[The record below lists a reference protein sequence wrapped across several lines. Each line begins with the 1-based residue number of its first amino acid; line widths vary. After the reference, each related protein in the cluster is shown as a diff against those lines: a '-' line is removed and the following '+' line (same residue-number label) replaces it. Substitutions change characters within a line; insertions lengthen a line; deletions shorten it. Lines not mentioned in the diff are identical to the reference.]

1 MLVLVLKGDD
11 PVWVKRQQ
19 RSAGTTFRQAC
30 EEFKNKHQA
39 KWRNLRHV
47 NVYLG
52 KHIEPL
58 ADTAVRLITPD
69 MIADAILP
77 LYKQHP
83 KQARRV
89 LRTWVGVFDY
99 GKVKGYRSKDQD
111 NPAKWGGT
119 LEHILPH
126 IPYQEKHYPDY
137 PFKDIPEL
145 IIRLRWRQGRGETA
159 RAIEFQIL
167 TAARPGEVR
176 NMRWSDVDL
185 VNCIWKQSPEQT
197 ELKRRYRTPLC
208 SRCMEILG
216 VQFEYRPDGDF
227 VFQGYNRRALDQKAM
242 KVLLQRMD
250 VPVTTPSSFRKSFRN
265 WGARHRPK
273 EERFLLE
280 MCLGHDV
287 KGKVEK
293 AYWTEDA
300 LAERRGI
307 MDAWAAY
314 CG

>member
-1 MLVLVLKGDD
+1 
-11 PVWVKRQQ
+11 
-19 RSAGTTFRQAC
+19 
-30 EEFKNKHQA
+30 
-39 KWRNLRHV
+39 
-47 NVYLG
+47 
-52 KHIEPL
+52 
-58 ADTAVRLITPD
+58 
-69 MIADAILP
+69 
-77 LYKQHP
+77 
-83 KQARRV
+83 
-89 LRTWVGVFDY
+89 VFDY
-99 GKVKGYRSKDQD
+99 AKVKGYRSKDQD
-111 NPAKWGGT
+111 NPAKWGGV

-126 IPYQEKHYPDY
+126 VPHQEKHYPDY
-137 PFKDIPEL
+137 PSKEIPEL
-145 IIRLRWRQGRGETA
+145 VIRLRWRQPRGETA

-208 SRCMEILG
+208 SRCMEILA
-216 VQFEYRPDGDF
+216 VQNEYRPGELVFRTDEF
-227 VFQGYNRRALDQKAM
+227 VFTGRNRQVLNQKAM
-242 KVLLQRMD
+242 MELLKRMD
-250 VPVTTPSSFRKSFRN
+250 APVTTPSTFRKSFRN

-300 LAERRGI
+300 IDERREI
-307 MDAWAAY
+307 MQAWASY